1 MTGNMIQRHKEGIV
15 EMALS
20 DRAASSKNMLREVY
34 LKSIFLFIV
43 FITVYFL
50 SNDFS

>member
-20 DRAASSKNMLREVY
+20 DRAASSRNMLREVY
-34 LKSIFLFIV
+34 LKSIFHLLFYKSI
-43 FITVYFL
+43 FFEQ
-50 SNDFS
+50 